1 MNLPLRQQILA
12 KHAPELAKFANSET
26 IQNSDKDLRNAV
38 NSIISHT
45 SNIIIDIDEVDCPH
59 CGGSGQ
65 TGRVG
70 DICVYCGGSCVVSH
84 EKSEEYD

>member
-1 MNLPLRQQILA
+1 M
-12 KHAPELAKFANSET
+12 
-26 IQNSDKDLRNAV
+26 
-38 NSIISHT
+38 
-45 SNIIIDIDEVDCPH
+45 DCPH

-84 EKSEEYD
+84 EKSEEYDRDQIDEVDCPHCGGSGQTGRVGDICALCKGSCVVSHEIAIAYNEKYGNKY